1 MYFIRNYV
9 LLYNLVSCVSLHLG
23 RVLHRRA
30 DIGAL
35 SEAGIEDLLAK
46 AQMVRSYLKKLICV
60 NVFNGLL
67 QAHDPGRNKAESLI
81 RAGGAG
87 VGQVLGLAY
96 IDVDVNGLAA
106 LSLPLCPTIMPA

>member
-1 MYFIRNYV
+1 M

-46 AQMVRSYLKKLICV
+46 AKMMGRDLKQFVCIDIFYC
-60 NVFNGLL
+60 LL
-67 QAHDPGRNKAESLI
+67 QAHDPGRDKAERLVCAG
-81 RAGGAG
+81 RAGI
-87 VGQVLGLAY
+87 GQVLGLTD
-96 IDVDVNGLAA
+96 I
-106 LSLPLCPTIMPA
+106 LPA